1 MAVSLS
7 MFRKVTLRW
16 RLSYG
21 KIGKVSFISFVTL
34 SVIVEDDIDVK
45 VTDPLAGRACGY
57 ALEGDV
63 LVRYND
69 FVQIAGEM
77 SLGSVSFQNVVGGCV
92 YGIL

>member
-1 MAVSLS
+1 MERFLL
-7 MFRKVTLRW
+7 FH
-16 RLSYG
+16 
-21 KIGKVSFISFVTL
+21 L

-57 ALEGDV
+57 ALEGNV
-63 LVRYND
+63 LFRYND

-92 YGIL
+92 YGML